1 MSSAVGR
8 RISLR
13 GAGSERHD
21 YKQRVAG
28 LHRTLMTPQHNRAG
42 GLGENRSRRTLGQW
56 PDDAQLRASI
66 DEVTQRYRG
75 FEDAGVRRGVMDLQV
90 SFLSV
95 SRSVKRLLGQFGL
108 RGDYTA
114 DFNQQILQTSFERR
128 EILGQHITRAV
139 ALGVDGGN
147 LTVEG
152 CAQTASRQ
160 ERACPNPEVIKARRH
175 GALSRIALAAPAGDV
190 ADPRVDFEGVTPT
203 VQINVVGR
211 MREEFGIEK
220 MSESRCRSAVGRA
233 RKGAGEVAAID
244 GMAALTSGK
253 GGFVEHR
260 DEHNR
265 AVEIRRLPSLSPLAQ
280 KRRAFVFVT
289 VGRAVDDQDRAGS
302 RFTAPDPSIEPEV
315 GIAEANDMASAGEG
329 CPILRTER
337 ALNHG

>member
-21 YKQRVAG
+21 YKQRIAG
-28 LHRTLMTPQHNRAG
+28 LHRALMAAQHNRAG
-42 GLGENRSRRTLGQW
+42 SLRENRSRRTLGQW

-75 FEDAGVRRGVMDLQV
+75 FEDTGMGRGVMDLQV

-128 EILGQHITRAV
+128 EILGQHVTRAV

-175 GALSRIALAAPAGDV
+175 RALSRIALAAPAGDV

-211 MREEFGIEK
+211 MREELGIE
-220 MSESRCRSAVGRA
+220 EVRELRGGATLGRSG
-233 RKGAGEVAAID
+233 KGASQVPAVD
-244 GMAALTSGK
+244 GMTALTGGK

-260 DEHNR
+260 DQNDGAAE
-265 AVEIRRLPSLSPLAQ
+265 VLRLPTVCPLAQ
-280 KRRAFVFVT
+280 QRRAFVFVA
-289 VGRAVDDQDRAGS
+289 VGRAVDDERRPRLA
-302 RFTAPDPSIEPEV
+302 APDPSIEPKVRITESEEV
-315 GIAEANDMASAGEG
+315 ASAGEVR
-329 CPILRTER
+329 PSARTER
-337 ALNHG
+337 TLSHV